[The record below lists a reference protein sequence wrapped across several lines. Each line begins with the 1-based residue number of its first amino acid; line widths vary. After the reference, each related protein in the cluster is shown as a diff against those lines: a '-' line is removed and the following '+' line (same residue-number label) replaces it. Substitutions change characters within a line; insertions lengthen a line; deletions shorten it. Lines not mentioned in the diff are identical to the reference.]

1 MYNTLLETLKR
12 IINALIINA
21 CNAPYCALYDLMNIC
36 NTLYL
41 SIHCYTLRNVYAF
54 KLISDGTKNLQIL

>member
-41 SIHCYTLRNVYAF
+41 SNHCYTLQIFYAKF
-54 KLISDGTKNLQIL
+54 N